1 MNNIEFIELLGVCG
15 KTEGIGQN
23 TFTRLKKLKKW
34 EENIEGIFVF
44 LDKKKVDID
53 TISIYLDLIR
63 IKRFDLK
70 ECNEI
75 VIKYF
80 KKFENMLNIK
90 DGVRILKA
98 MLRSLRI
105 SNTVLDF
112 EENLRYYLE
121 FKVGA
126 R

>member
-1 MNNIEFIELLGVCG
+1 MNNIEFIELLGICG

-23 TFTRLKKLKKW
+23 TFIRLKKLKKW

-75 VIKYF
+75 VIEYF